1 MNDDDDDVFGPM
13 IDVTD
18 VRILARYVLELTFET
33 GEVRM
38 IDLEPMLWGPIFEPL
53 LEDYSLFQQVHVD
66 QEAGTIVWPSGAD
79 IAPETL
85 YKESKPV
92 VPARAFGGTGVPS

>member
-1 MNDDDDDVFGPM
+1 MNDKEAFGPM
-13 IDVTD
+13 IDVTG

-38 IDLEPMLWGPIFEPL
+38 IDLEPMLWGPIFAPL

-66 QEAGTIVWPSGAD
+66 HESGTIVWPNGAD

-85 YKESKPV
+85 YRESKPV
-92 VPARAFGGTGVPS
+92 VPARAYGGTGVPS